1 MRSIRRHLT
10 VRLCL
15 LAALL
20 LPCGVLAVYLLARQL
35 LIAQFNETLD
45 AKAEALISVA
55 EVDEDEFE
63 IDLDVQHFAGFG
75 SPLTGDFFEVRR
87 LNGNVIARS
96 PSLEN
101 QQFTFSTVP
110 MRGDWR
116 GEVVLPEGNPGRAV
130 AIPFVP
136 EGDRSGQFG
145 QLQLVVGSDSTVL
158 LQTLRAVLWT
168 LLITG
173 AIGLVAAIVLI
184 RLGLDRGLRPLNT
197 LAAEVQEL
205 KVDQPGLRLETEIL
219 PKELRGVGEKLNR
232 LLERVEASI
241 ARERR
246 FSSHAAHELRTP
258 LAELKMMTESVARWP
273 DEATPE
279 RNKEML
285 EVIHELEELLEKLSL
300 LARTE
305 AGAYPVQIEQVD
317 LAASIQRAIERD
329 RQSVESRGL
338 QIATK
343 VEPGSFQTDPVLW
356 QTILGNVLG
365 NAVAYAPAGSTIQI
379 DASPHFLTVGNP
391 APDLA
396 PEDIDFLFERFWR
409 KNTAREGGSH
419 SGLGLAIVETAVR
432 LLGGTCGATLKK
444 GNLLIHIKWNMN
456 VPQPGIDDGGERTRK
471 PDRQDNPRLYDS
483 EQ

>member
-1 MRSIRRHLT
+1 

-15 LAALL
+15 LAGVL

-35 LIAQFNETLD
+35 LIAQFDETLE

-55 EVDEDEFE
+55 EVDDEEFE

-87 LNGNVIARS
+87 SNGEVIARS

-101 QQFTFSTVP
+101 QEYTFSTVP
-110 MRGDWR
+110 SEDEWR
-116 GEVVLPEGNPGRAV
+116 GGVVLPEGNPGRAM

-136 EGDRSGQFG
+136 EDDRAGQFG

-158 LQTLRAVLWT
+158 LQTLRAMLWT

-173 AIGLVAAIVLI
+173 ATGLVAAIVLI
-184 RLGLDRGLRPLNT
+184 RLGLARGLRPLNS

-205 KVDQPGLRLETEIL
+205 KIDQPGLRLETETL
-219 PKELRGVGEKLNR
+219 PNELRGVGEKLNR

-279 RNKEML
+279 RNEEML
-285 EVIHELEELLEKLSL
+285 EVIGEIEQLLEKLSL
-300 LARTE
+300 LARAE
-305 AGAYPVQIEQVD
+305 AGAYAVQLEQID
-317 LAASIQRAIERD
+317 LAGSIERA
-329 RQSVESRGL
+329 VEREKTAVEARGL
-338 QIATK
+338 EIATRIESG
-343 VEPGSFQTDPVLW
+343 VFRSDAVLW
-356 QTILGNVLG
+356 QTILGNLLG
-365 NAVAYAPAGSTIQI
+365 NAVAYAPPGSMIEVI
-379 DASPHFLTVGNP
+379 ASPGFLKVRNP
-391 APDLA
+391 APDLS
-396 PEDIDFLFERFWR
+396 PTDMDLLFERFWR

-432 LLGGTCGATLKK
+432 LLGGRCEATLER
-444 GNLLIHIKWNMN
+444 GILQIQIQWNMK
-456 VPQPGIDDGGERTRK
+456 E
-471 PDRQDNPRLYDS
+471 
-483 EQ
+483 